1 MNGDNVAFF
10 VNFVK
15 KFALFTGDYFS
26 FPQIKK
32 ISVKIID

>member
-15 KFALFTGDYFS
+15 KFALLQGIIFLS
-26 FPQIKK
+26 RKLKKFP
-32 ISVKIID
+32 